1 MDKIDSY
8 VRHFLILIA
17 LILGLSL
24 VSELREIIAYDSSTI
39 GIISL
44 TTAIICTFASGITLQ
59 FHKLNWLT
67 ISLILILSA
76 IVILFWFKT
85 YTFGLVVSIFLIYN
99 IIVFFEGTRGHEA
112 EGTVVIVASGCEEEQ
127 HRFGDAELNTMM
139 RMRRDLLVIT
149 GMVILATKSSFVM

>member
-1 MDKIDSY
+1 MNKIDSY

-24 VSELREIIAYDSSTI
+24 VSELREIIAYDSSTL
-39 GIISL
+39 GIIFL
-44 TTAIICTFASGITLQ
+44 TAAIICTFASGITLQ
-59 FHKLNWLT
+59 FHQLNWLT

-99 IIVFFEGTRGHEA
+99 IIVF
-112 EGTVVIVASGCEEEQ
+112 
-127 HRFGDAELNTMM
+127 
-139 RMRRDLLVIT
+139 LVCVTNIIFQKK
-149 GMVILATKSSFVM
+149 VE

>member
-44 TTAIICTFASGITLQ
+44 TTAIICTFASGITL
-59 FHKLNWLT
+59 LNF
-67 ISLILILSA
+67 IV
-76 IVILFWFKT
+76 VILKQ
-85 YTFGLVVSIFLIYN
+85 GCN
-99 IIVFFEGTRGHEA
+99 ISP
-112 EGTVVIVASGCEEEQ
+112 VI
-127 HRFGDAELNTMM
+127 
-139 RMRRDLLVIT
+139 
-149 GMVILATKSSFVM
+149 

>member
-24 VSELREIIAYDSSTI
+24 VSELREIITYDSSTI
-39 GIISL
+39 GIIFL
-44 TTAIICTFASGITLQ
+44 TIAIICTFASGITLQ
-59 FHKLNWLT
+59 FHKLNWIT

-85 YTFGLVVSIFLIYN
+85 YTFGLIVSIFLIYN
-99 IIVFFEGTRGHEA
+99 IIVF
-112 EGTVVIVASGCEEEQ
+112 IVC
-127 HRFGDAELNTMM
+127 LL
-139 RMRRDLLVIT
+139 DLIVKQQN
-149 GMVILATKSSFVM
+149 GAN

>member
-44 TTAIICTFASGITLQ
+44 TTAIICTFARTTFCWFPPDRFPAIWFML
-59 FHKLNWLT
+59 
-67 ISLILILSA
+67 LIFTDILSA
-76 IVILFWFKT
+76 MSLHSFSSFPRSRNIR
-85 YTFGLVVSIFLIYN
+85 FLN
-99 IIVFFEGTRGHEA
+99 R
-112 EGTVVIVASGCEEEQ
+112 S
-127 HRFGDAELNTMM
+127 RFGRAIFSRIDRQSTRPYSFLSSVTMAIP
-139 RMRRDLLVIT
+139 LLI
-149 GMVILATKSSFVM
+149 A

>member
-44 TTAIICTFASGITLQ
+44 TDAIICTFASGITLQ
-59 FHKLNWLT
+59 FHKLNWIT
-67 ISLILILSA
+67 IILILILST
-76 IVILFWFKT
+76 IVILFWLKT
-85 YTFGLVVSIFLIYN
+85 HTFGLIVSIFMIYN
-99 IIVFFEGTRGHEA
+99 IIVFLVCAINLIF
-112 EGTVVIVASGCEEEQ
+112 Q
-127 HRFGDAELNTMM
+127 NDAE
-139 RMRRDLLVIT
+139 
-149 GMVILATKSSFVM
+149 

>member
-24 VSELREIIAYDSSTI
+24 VSELRKIIAYDSSTI

-99 IIVFFEGTRGHEA
+99 IIVF
-112 EGTVVIVASGCEEEQ
+112 
-127 HRFGDAELNTMM
+127 
-139 RMRRDLLVIT
+139 LVCVTNIIFQKK
-149 GMVILATKSSFVM
+149 VE

>member
-39 GIISL
+39 G
-44 TTAIICTFASGITLQ
+44 IICTFASGITLQ

-99 IIVFFEGTRGHEA
+99 IIVF
-112 EGTVVIVASGCEEEQ
+112 
-127 HRFGDAELNTMM
+127 
-139 RMRRDLLVIT
+139 LVCVTNIIFQKK
-149 GMVILATKSSFVM
+149 VE

>member
-44 TTAIICTFASGITLQ
+44 TTAIICTLASGITLQ

-99 IIVFFEGTRGHEA
+99 IIVF
-112 EGTVVIVASGCEEEQ
+112 
-127 HRFGDAELNTMM
+127 
-139 RMRRDLLVIT
+139 LVCVTNLIFQKK
-149 GMVILATKSSFVM
+149 VE

>member
-67 ISLILILSA
+67 ISLILIL
-76 IVILFWFKT
+76 FWFKT

-99 IIVFFEGTRGHEA
+99 IIVF
-112 EGTVVIVASGCEEEQ
+112 
-127 HRFGDAELNTMM
+127 
-139 RMRRDLLVIT
+139 LVCVTNIIFQKK
-149 GMVILATKSSFVM
+149 VE